1 MLRNAVA
8 LLLAVMAVDCGVLRS
23 RLAADLPNQDDVLSA
38 YDAMADMKLA
48 EVAKVL
54 RKNNA
59 VRFSVQRAAMDIS
72 ENKNAQSY
80 VQRLA
85 KNPEVNQLVNNVMS
99 QRNKLTVRDLSNLRQ
114 KGSPALKQS
123 VRSALDSLMADE
135 SSRPLATHLKQA
147 WDAADFDEQLAHL
160 NMALDVLDSSPS
172 SYADAADAPKEAY
185 DPEGAY
191 AASKADAADA
201 PKEAYAPEGAYAA
214 PETEEADAP
223 EGAYAAPGAEEA
235 DAPEEAYADAGDAG
249 DAGDAAPEAGEDQEA
264 EEEEADQDDA
274 EEEAVA
280 DEAEEEDDDDKEKNH

>member
-114 KGSPALKQS
+114 NGSPALKQS

-147 WDAADFDEQLAHL
+147 WDAESLDEQLEHL

-172 SYADAADAPKEAY
+172 SYADPADAPKEAY

-214 PETEEADAP
+214 PEADEADAP
-223 EGAYAAPGAEEA
+223 EGAYAAPEAEEA
-235 DAPEEAYADAGDAG
+235 DAPEEAYADAG

>member
-1 MLRNAVA
+1 
-8 LLLAVMAVDCGVLRS
+8 
-23 RLAADLPNQDDVLSA
+23 
-38 YDAMADMKLA
+38 
-48 EVAKVL
+48 
-54 RKNNA
+54 
-59 VRFSVQRAAMDIS
+59 MDIS

-85 KNPEVNQLVNNVMS
+85 MNPEVKQLVNNVMS
-99 QRNKLTVRDLSNLRQ
+99 QRNQLTVRDLSNLRQ

-185 DPEGAY
+185 
-191 AASKADAADA
+191 
-201 PKEAYAPEGAYAA
+201 APEGAYAA
-214 PETEEADAP
+214 PK
-223 EGAYAAPGAEEA
+223 
-235 DAPEEAYADAGDAG
+235 
-249 DAGDAAPEAGEDQEA
+249 AGEDQEA

-274 EEEAVA
+274 EEQAVA
-280 DEAEEEDDDDKEKNH
+280 DE

>member
-1 MLRNAVA
+1 MLHNAVA

-85 KNPEVNQLVNNVMS
+85 KNPEVKQLVNNVMS

-135 SSRPLATHLKQA
+135 SSRPLATHLQQA
-147 WDAADFDEQLAHL
+147 WDAEGVDEQLKHL

-172 SYADAADAPKEAY
+172 SY
-185 DPEGAY
+185 
-191 AASKADAADA
+191 ADAADA

-264 EEEEADQDDA
+264 EEEEADQADA

>member
-185 DPEGAY
+185 
-191 AASKADAADA
+191 
-201 PKEAYAPEGAYAA
+201 APEGAYAA
-214 PETEEADAP
+214 PEAEEADAP
-223 EGAYAAPGAEEA
+223 EGAYEAPKAEEA

>member
-114 KGSPALKQS
+114 NGSPALKQS

-201 PKEAYAPEGAYAA
+201 PEGAYAA
-214 PETEEADAP
+214 PEAEEADAP
-223 EGAYAAPGAEEA
+223 EGAYAAPEAEEA
-235 DAPEEAYADAGDAG
+235 DAPEEAYADAG

>member
-1 MLRNAVA
+1 M
-8 LLLAVMAVDCGVLRS
+8 G
-23 RLAADLPNQDDVLSA
+23 
-38 YDAMADMKLA
+38 
-48 EVAKVL
+48 
-54 RKNNA
+54 
-59 VRFSVQRAAMDIS
+59 
-72 ENKNAQSY
+72 
-80 VQRLA
+80 
-85 KNPEVNQLVNNVMS
+85 MS
-99 QRNKLTVRDLSNLRQ
+99 QRNELTVRDLSNLRQ
-114 KGSPALKQS
+114 NGSPALKQS

-185 DPEGAY
+185 APEGAY

-214 PETEEADAP
+214 PK
-223 EGAYAAPGAEEA
+223 AEEA
-235 DAPEEAYADAGDAG
+235 DAPEEAYADAG

-280 DEAEEEDDDDKEKNH
+280 DEGEEEDDDD

>member
-185 DPEGAY
+185 
-191 AASKADAADA
+191 
-201 PKEAYAPEGAYAA
+201 AA
-214 PETEEADAP
+214 PEAEEADAP
-223 EGAYAAPGAEEA
+223 EGAYAAPEAEEA